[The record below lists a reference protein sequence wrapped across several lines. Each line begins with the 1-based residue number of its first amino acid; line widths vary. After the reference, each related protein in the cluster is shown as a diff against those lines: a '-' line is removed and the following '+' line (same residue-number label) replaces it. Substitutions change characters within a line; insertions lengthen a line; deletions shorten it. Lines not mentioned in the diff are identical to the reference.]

1 MHGINNEVKFKK
13 QNVTFN
19 DKHQCVRAIKRTL
32 CQSDAILV
40 DSKWSYEIYPGR
52 RHTVETFLA
61 DKTLTG

>member
-32 CQSDAILV
+32 CQSDAILI
-40 DSKWSYEIYPGR
+40 DSKWSYEI
-52 RHTVETFLA
+52 
-61 DKTLTG
+61 